1 MSINTTDTKLIIT
14 GVENDI
20 ASITFDDGTEYL
32 ASDYDGTL
40 ESVGPDITVS
50 GSDIFFNTNT
60 LVDTFYSLN
69 ITSSYLQR
77 SINPIDI
84 ISSYEHRL
92 SQDLNLQ
99 SRYQQRTIESLNI
112 TSSYQQR
119 DIDTLLIESSYL
131 QFSESNL
138 NIISGYQQRLVGT
151 LLITSRYNGEFLI
164 IRSTPTY
171 QVFISEASQNI
182 FITEPTNQINI
193 TG

>member
-1 MSINTTDTKLIIT
+1 MSINTTDTTLIIT
-14 GVENDI
+14 GVEPDI

-60 LVDTFYSLN
+60 LVETVYSLN

-84 ISSYEHRL
+84 ISSFEQRL

-99 SRYQQRTIESLNI
+99 SR
-112 TSSYQQR
+112 
-119 DIDTLLIESSYL
+119 
-131 QFSESNL
+131 
-138 NIISGYQQRLVGT
+138 YQQRLVGT
-151 LLITSRYNGEFLI
+151 LLITSRYNGKFLI

-171 QVFISEASQNI
+171 EVFVSEASQNI

-193 TG
+193 IG